1 MAANAST
8 QTQHLRESVLQAE
21 GVTVDIDN
29 GVIRG
34 VKVLGQR
41 SHNGRR
47 YADEAMQEALGL
59 YEGVAVNIDHR
70 YDDSERPMVEGF
82 GTLRDV
88 RKSDDGI
95 YGDLH
100 FLKSHPCAAMICERA
115 ERFPESF
122 GMSHDAQGEL
132 IEIDGEWVVAKLID
146 VESVDIVSRPAT
158 TKGLFEAEQKPMKRT
173 LREAVNAAPKHQ
185 WAKLLEMAMEED
197 PKLAE
202 MEYEVEEMDGDEMT
216 GGDQVAMAF
225 RSLVMS
231 VLDDESL
238 DVAAKT
244 EKLQSLLQMEADAKG
259 VVEGDGEPMVEADDE
274 PDSEMQKQMES
285 LRRKVDQLGRLLEA
299 KSITD
304 RVDAI
309 LAEHGAARADL
320 TEAQSRLLADVSDE
334 RKARDLI
341 ESWQLRESSAFGRRV
356 AGGRAS
362 AASYDEIKKQGTL
375 ASRSAAYRS

>member
-1 MAANAST
+1 MAATNAPKLQRVSESVT
-8 QTQHLRESVLQAE
+8 QTE
-21 GVTVDIDN
+21 GVTVDLDAGI
-29 GVIRG
+29 IRG
-34 VKVLGQR
+34 VKVLGEYSR
-41 SHNGRR
+41 NGRR
-47 YADEAMQEALGL
+47 YADQAMAESLSL
-59 YEGVAVNIDHR
+59 YEGIAVNIDHR

-82 GTLRDV
+82 GTLRNV
-88 RKSDDGI
+88 RKADDGI

-132 IEIDGEWVVAKLID
+132 IEIDGEWVVAKLLD

-173 LREAVNAAPKHQ
+173 LREAVAASPKHQ

-202 MEYEVEEMDGDEMT
+202 MEYEVEEMDGEPDA
-216 GGDQVAMAF
+216 GDQVAMAF

-244 EKLQSLLQMEADAKG
+244 EKLQSLLQMESDAKG
-259 VVEGDGEPMVEADDE
+259 VVAGDAPTETPEAEGGDDKME
-274 PDSEMQKQMES
+274 KQMES
-285 LRRKVDQLGRLLEA
+285 LRRKVDELGRLLEA
-299 KSITD
+299 KSITE
-304 RVDAI
+304 RIDAI
-309 LAEHGAARADL
+309 LAEHGAKRGDL
-320 TEAQSRLLADVSDE
+320 TESQTRLLADVSDE
-334 RKARDLI
+334 ARARDLI
-341 ESWQLRESSAFGRRV
+341 DSWQLRESSAFGRRV
-356 AGGRAS
+356 AGGRAEVGT
-362 AASYDEIKKQGTL
+362 YDEIKKQGSL
-375 ASRSAAYRS
+375 ASRSAQFRS